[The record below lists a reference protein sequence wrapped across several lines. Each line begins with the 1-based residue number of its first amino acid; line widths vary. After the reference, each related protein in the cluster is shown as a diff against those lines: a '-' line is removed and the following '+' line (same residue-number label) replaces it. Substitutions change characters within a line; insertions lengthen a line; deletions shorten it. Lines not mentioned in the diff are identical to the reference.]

1 MMNKKPDFTEYG
13 KSDGKGVK
21 EYIMD
26 TIKWLESRGDKRAVG
41 FDFSVFDTLP
51 VSLWDMSI
59 LDDMENAD
67 MKDPAISKF
76 MDDVIHTFGDDLW
89 GHMFNGEIDF
99 NDRDKTLENIMEH
112 ATKTLR
118 NRIGG
123 SNPVNERLLGPMAKG
138 SKSRQVDEL
147 LAKGLETAKEAVY
160 LALQTEHT
168 GPLTHFVTKG
178 RETLVEMKKY
188 EAKGDRDAKRVKDGL
203 EDLLLESENMLE
215 LIGMNKD
222 KHDAF
227 YNSLVNNFIDE
238 QIERYNNPKHE
249 LGRMQILW
257 KQIYSDETP
266 LCPVKGLVAVVFDLK
281 EKVLRPVAMCLHS
294 GMRDDISEAFG
305 EQLKG
310 EGTEEFV
317 MGKVIDFIQ
326 VHKEDALK
334 YVDGK
339 EIGDDGDMK
348 MYMAHVSVHPEV
360 QSPSPS
366 FISSLIEHVSE
377 HVDLDVNDF
386 FKESE

>member
-1 MMNKKPDFTEYG
+1 MMNKKPDFAEYG
-13 KSDGKGVK
+13 KDDGKDVK

-26 TIKWLESRGDKRAVG
+26 TIKWLESQGDERAVG

-51 VSLWDMSI
+51 ASLWDMSI
-59 LDDMENAD
+59 LDDMENVD
-67 MKDPAISKF
+67 IKDPVITKF
-76 MDDVIHTFGDDLW
+76 MDDVIHTFGHELW
-89 GHMFNGEIDF
+89 GHIFEGKIDF
-99 NDRDKTLENIMEH
+99 TNRDNAVLDIVEH

-118 NRIGG
+118 NRMGG
-123 SNPVNERLLGPMAKG
+123 SNPLNERLLGAMAKG
-138 SKSRQVDEL
+138 SKSRQADEL

-188 EAKGDRDAKRVKDGL
+188 EAKGDRDAEKVKDGL
-203 EDLLLESENMLE
+203 EELLLESENMLE
-215 LIGMNKD
+215 LMGMDKD

-227 YNSLVNNFIDE
+227 YNSLVNNFVDE
-238 QIERYNNPKHE
+238 QIERYNNPDDE

-281 EKVLRPVAMCLHS
+281 KKVLRPVAMCLHA

-310 EGTEEFV
+310 ENTEEFV
-317 MGKVIDFIQ
+317 MGKVIDFIK

-334 YVDGK
+334 YVNGK

-348 MYMAHVSVHPEV
+348 MFMARVSVRPEV
-360 QSPSPS
+360 QSPSAS
-366 FISSLIEHVSE
+366 FISSLIEHVGE

-386 FKESE
+386 FKDGE